1 MSEAEV
7 SAVLDA
13 SALMAVL
20 HDENGADVAAEAIAN
35 GAGISVANWAEVLT
49 KLAERGRD
57 PERAAAEA
65 RKAEGS
71 RRALSLEPMTAADC
85 ITVARL
91 RLTTKAQGLSLADR
105 ACLALAER
113 LGVPA
118 VTADKEW
125 VKADVGAEIQ
135 LIR

>member
-1 MSEAEV
+1 
-7 SAVLDA
+7 
-13 SALMAVL
+13 MAVL
-20 HDENGADVAAEAIAN
+20 HDEDGAEIAVEAIAK
-35 GAGISVANWAEVLT
+35 GAAISVANWAEVLT

-57 PERAAAEA
+57 PERAASET

-71 RRALSLEPMTAADC
+71 RRALTIEPMTAADC
-85 ITVARL
+85 IAIARL

-118 VTADKEW
+118 VTADTEW
-125 VKADVGAEIQ
+125 AKADVAAEIQ

>member
-1 MSEAEV
+1 MPEAEV
-7 SAVLDA
+7 AAVLDA

-20 HDENGADVAAEAIAN
+20 HDEDGADVAAEAIAN
-35 GAGISVANWAEVLT
+35 GAAISVANWAEVLT

-57 PERAAAEA
+57 PERAATEA
-65 RKAEGS
+65 RKAEGT
-71 RRALSLEPMTAADC
+71 RRALSIEPMTAADC
-85 ITVARL
+85 IAVARL

-113 LGVPA
+113 LDVPA
-118 VTADKEW
+118 VTADQEW
-125 VKADVGAEIQ
+125 AKADVEAEVQ